1 MNLRKTTRILVI
13 AVILIA
19 MGSLFTWYKFFRE
32 VPQPAAVMNDP
43 EMRFKY
49 GSIGGERDAG
59 IPYWIFYVLP
69 RMFPEKI
76 PGPNG
81 LASFGFAWE
90 QGQELPI
97 GFVRKTIGF
106 ERVGNNCAVCHTAS
120 YRERE
125 DQNPVFVTAGPNAM
139 FDLEAMFRFL
149 VDCAKDPR
157 FNADNLMHEI
167 DLVTDLSWID
177 RLIYRFVLIPIT
189 RKRLLERE
197 SRFAWIYHPAFPQW
211 GRGRDDA
218 MNLTRYFLVGS
229 PMDDS
234 IGPSDMPSIWNLK
247 KYDREDVTLNWAG
260 DSHDTHSVII
270 DSALGLIGD
279 RPKSNA
285 EFLEEVKWLQDYLT
299 HKPPPKYPFALDQ
312 ARAVAG
318 RAVFDR
324 ACASCHASKLTGTR
338 MQLRGVDTDP
348 ERLWTWKKA
357 DAVAANAKVGGF
369 GIERPGLVEDD
380 LIGYNPPFLDG
391 LWLRAP
397 YLHNGSVPTLRD
409 LLKPPAERPKV
420 FWRGYDVYDPINVGF
435 IADGERARLAGS
447 KFDVNDRSNGN
458 GGHPFGTTLP
468 DTDKEALL
476 EYLKTL

>member
-1 MNLRKTTRILVI
+1 MNHRKVILILAAVMAVI
-13 AVILIA
+13 AVGA
-19 MGSLFTWYKFFRE
+19 LFTWYKFFRE
-32 VPQPAAVMNDP
+32 VPQSAAVMNDP

-120 YRERE
+120 YREHE
-125 DQNPVFVTAGPNAM
+125 DQNPVFVTTGPNAM

-189 RKRLLERE
+189 KKRLIERE
-197 SRFAWIYHPAFPQW
+197 TQFAWIYHRDFPQW

-218 MNLTRYFLVGS
+218 MNLTRYFLV
-229 PMDDS
+229 
-234 IGPSDMPSIWNLK
+234 
-247 KYDREDVTLNWAG
+247 
-260 DSHDTHSVII
+260 
-270 DSALGLIGD
+270 
-279 RPKSNA
+279 
-285 EFLEEVKWLQDYLT
+285 
-299 HKPPPKYPFALDQ
+299 
-312 ARAVAG
+312 
-318 RAVFDR
+318 
-324 ACASCHASKLTGTR
+324 
-338 MQLRGVDTDP
+338 
-348 ERLWTWKKA
+348 
-357 DAVAANAKVGGF
+357 
-369 GIERPGLVEDD
+369 
-380 LIGYNPPFLDG
+380 
-391 LWLRAP
+391 
-397 YLHNGSVPTLRD
+397 
-409 LLKPPAERPKV
+409 
-420 FWRGYDVYDPINVGF
+420 
-435 IADGERARLAGS
+435 
-447 KFDVNDRSNGN
+447 
-458 GGHPFGTTLP
+458 
-468 DTDKEALL
+468 
-476 EYLKTL
+476 